1 MANNMFECVAGR
13 RITRNKEE
21 MPASAMLEYMVKKN
35 TNMEEELRISAQRL
49 QLERERFELDREERL
64 ERLKLERAERQQ
76 QMEMQQNQF
85 QMMMEMLQ
93 NKNN

>member
-64 ERLKLERAERQQ
+64 KLERAERQQ